1 MVVWRHSYTEG
12 NDCTEMLITIITMKM
27 WLFFEAFS
35 VSQGRNSMS
44 VLGPDTS

>member
-1 MVVWRHSYTEG
+1 MLVWRYSYTEE
-12 NDCTEMLITIITMKM
+12 NDREEMFITMKM

-44 VLGPDTS
+44 VLGPGTS